1 MTRPALFLVTVSMLA
16 VMACMQPLPFVGT
29 QTVPDIEILQ
39 SRPVDRA
46 YEELGIITVEA
57 QDPQAR
63 RRLAARARGMG
74 ADAAVVIGTSRRNI
88 DVAVPDISSGVS
100 TRATVPLI
108 TVTAIAIR
116 YLDGGAP
123 PADEPTPE

>member
-116 YLDGGAP
+116 YP
-123 PADEPTPE
+123 